1 MLPNV
6 GAPALDFRPATS
18 VEPGRRFANPKVAQA
33 VMFARELLATAELG
47 LADAQSSDPRRWTS
61 GLYVAIVFGRSV
73 TFALQNGQS
82 EDQAFEEWYLGWQ
95 QQMKKDARMSYMDRL
110 RVSIVHQVGP
120 PARRQGTRITYDD
133 VPGLEGVSLEAPWG
147 GALNWTVRPVI
158 RFDDSPFDEP
168 ADFLIRTY
176 LDYLTRIVEDAERRF
191 SRPI

>member
-6 GAPALDFRPATS
+6 GEPALDFRPATS

-133 VPGLEGVSLEAPWG
+133 VPGL
-147 GALNWTVRPVI
+147 GACVTNRQPGPRQGARIWYAHQDLPAIRPGQ
-158 RFDDSPFDEP
+158 PP
-168 ADFLIRTY
+168 ADAA
-176 LDYLTRIVEDAERRF
+176 VAA
-191 SRPI
+191 